1 MQPKSKLLLFLTP
14 LCIAITISS
23 FHYKH
28 THSDSNSFR
37 QFARQ
42 FFASQIT
49 ADTLSMH
56 YTIAHPQNY
65 GIKDYKVAL
74 PNFEESSYLNSNIT
88 LENSIHKLQDINSS
102 SLSESDSMCYHI
114 LLKNFKEQLENQ
126 NYYYYYEPLA
136 PNSGIQSQLPI
147 LLAEYY
153 FNSEQDVQDYLSLL
167 SAIPDYFSSIEQ
179 YETLKS
185 KMGLFMPEYS
195 ANKLIDQCGT
205 IINSQSV
212 NDRSN
217 FMITTF
223 DERINDL
230 VKTGSLS
237 SSEANTYSKENLRLL
252 KHDVIPAYNKLA
264 NTITKLK
271 ESGNND
277 GGLSHLPNGRDYY
290 TYLVNQNTGSSKNID
305 SLKKLLQQ
313 RLRSDYESILTL
325 VTQLQ
330 DNSYIKEDV
339 QFPLLSP
346 EAMLQDLQKRIALDF
361 PSFPNTVESS
371 DNTSSSQNYVVKTVS
386 PCLEKY
392 VSPAYYL
399 TPPIDNMQNNI
410 IYINENSIVNSLE
423 LYTTLAHEGYPG
435 HLYQTVYFQLY
446 EQDNH
451 ANPVRN
457 LVYYGGY
464 VEGWAL
470 YVENLSYEY
479 AKKVVTEK
487 TSAASSYSN
496 KIIDLYRYD
505 RDFQLCLY
513 SILDIAIH
521 YDGLA
526 YEEVY
531 SMLSEFGITDE
542 ATARNIYEY
551 IVEEPTNYLKYY
563 VGYQEILE
571 CKELVKEKMGS
582 NYSDIA
588 FHQLLLELGPM
599 DFSMLKAY
607 LTKYAPTYSS
617 QKSSQTIIAQKYEH
631 PSFLGC
637 SYFFKKGVQISY
649 GFLQNCLFLFTQT
662 SNNGINHICM
672 KSSMMFI
679 GSFSRFRKRYK
690 NNSSILFT
698 SYPLHIS
705 FFYQAID

>member
-1 MQPKSKLLLFLTP
+1 MQPKSKLYLLLLSS
-14 LCIAITISS
+14 LCIAITISA
-23 FHYKH
+23 FLYKY

-65 GIKDYKVAL
+65 GIKDYKVVL
-74 PNFEESSYLNSNIT
+74 PNFEESSYLNGNIT
-88 LENSIHKLQDINSS
+88 LENNIHKLENINSS
-102 SLSESDSMCYHI
+102 SLSETDSMCYHI
-114 LLKNFKEQLENQ
+114 LLTNFQRQLENQ
-126 NYYYYYEPLA
+126 NFYYYYEPLA

-153 FNSEQDVQDYLSLL
+153 FNSEQDVQDYLTLL
-167 SAIPDYFSSIEQ
+167 GAIPDYFSSIEQ
-179 YETLKS
+179 YEILKS
-185 KMGLFMPEYS
+185 RMGLFMPEYS

-212 NDRSN
+212 TDSSN
-217 FMITTF
+217 FLITTF
-223 DERINDL
+223 DERINEL
-230 VKTGSLS
+230 TKSGSLS
-237 SSEANTYSKENLRLL
+237 SSDANAYSKENFRLL
-252 KHDVIPAYNKLA
+252 KYDVIPAYNKLA
-264 NTITKLK
+264 YTITKLK
-271 ESGNND
+271 DSGIND
-277 GGLSHLPNGRDYY
+277 GGLAHLPNGREYY

-305 SLKKLLQQ
+305 SIKKLLQE
-313 RLRSDYESILTL
+313 RLRTDYGIILTL

-330 DNSYIKEDV
+330 EDSYANEAI
-339 QFPLLSP
+339 QFPLRSP

-361 PSFPNTVESS
+361 PSFPNTESVS
-371 DNTSSSQNYVVKTVS
+371 DNAYYSANYVVKTVS
-386 PCLEKY
+386 PSLEKY

-410 IYINENSIVNSLE
+410 IYINENSIVDSLE

-435 HLYQTVYFQLY
+435 HLYQTVYFQLH
-446 EQDNH
+446 EQDTD

-457 LVYYGGY
+457 LIYYGGY

-487 TSAASSYSN
+487 TSTASSYSN

-521 YDGLA
+521 YDGLE

-531 SMLSEFGITDE
+531 SMLAEFGITDE
-542 ATARNIYEY
+542 TTARNIYEY

-563 VGYQEILE
+563 IGYLEILE
-571 CKELVKEKMGS
+571 CKELVKNIMG
-582 NYSDIA
+582 NDYSDIA
-588 FHQLLLELGPM
+588 FHQLLLEIGPM
-599 DFSMLKAY
+599 DFSMLKVY
-607 LTKYAPTYSS
+607 LTKYAAAYSS
-617 QKSSQTIIAQKYEH
+617 SQRSFANILSHNNKH

-637 SYFFKKGVQISY
+637 LYLFKKGIQIV
-649 GFLQNCLFLFTQT
+649 
-662 SNNGINHICM
+662 
-672 KSSMMFI
+672 
-679 GSFSRFRKRYK
+679 
-690 NNSSILFT
+690 
-698 SYPLHIS
+698 
-705 FFYQAID
+705 